1 MASIY
6 LKSNKYQF
14 FGKTIPKPKLFSE
27 VGVSQ
32 NSLQVSQVAQ
42 IAQVAQMRNL
52 CCALCHYVFS
62 FSSCAICV
70 ALYAFFSVLAQFAF
84 ANR

>member
-1 MASIY
+1 MQN
-6 LKSNKYQF
+6 LKQRHDIFINLIV
-14 FGKTIPKPKLFSE
+14 TAE
-27 VGVSQ
+27 VGVLQ

-42 IAQVAQMRNL
+42 MRNL
-52 CCALCHYVFS
+52 RCALCLF

-70 ALYAFFSVLAQFAF
+70 ALYVFLALAQFAF